1 MFKIDKYL
9 EKQSNYSNP
18 DKYSTI
24 RMCTHFTFVCATAT
38 LLITIFR
45 PFISYIP
52 LTLIFLGLLTSGT
65 LYILWFI
72 FKEGLLIKHSATIL
86 ISFSKI
92 ILVPMLTVSG
102 GINSQFMPIVLLMP
116 FIFMLIGGFNY
127 AIFSIVFWTIAWL
140 LFFFIGPTSYD
151 LTSNIWDEG
160 KAASATLWL
169 TVANFLTLMII
180 LKIENINRRQQNTLL
195 ELANSDALTDIFNRR
210 GLMEVLEREL
220 IHSQTSKRELSLLF
234 IDIDHFKK
242 FNDFKGH
249 DEGDIALKR
258 IAACLKEEIRS
269 EKDTIARFGGE
280 EFVVILKETGQE
292 KAYEIAENMR
302 NAVTNLALFYGSK
315 TSDRLSITTGLYS
328 TNCINEN
335 QKAILKKADQA
346 LYHGKE
352 NGRNQTVSANELLN
366 ATAQ

>member
-1 MFKIDKYL
+1 MFKIDNFL
-9 EKQSNYSNP
+9 EKQSSYSNP

-52 LTLIFLGLLTSGT
+52 IALIILGLITSGI

-72 FKEGLLIKHSATIL
+72 FKEGLLIEQSSTIL
-86 ISFSKI
+86 LCISKI

-102 GINSQFMPIVLLMP
+102 GINSQFMPIVLLTP

-127 AIFSIVFWTIAWL
+127 AIISIVFWTIAWL
-140 LFFFIGPTSYD
+140 VFFFIGQTPYN
-151 LTSNIWDEG
+151 LTNNIWDEG
-160 KAASATLWL
+160 KAASSTLWL
-169 TVANFLTLMII
+169 TVANILTLMII

-195 ELANSDALTDIFNRR
+195 RLANSDALTDIFNRR
-210 GLMEVLEREL
+210 GLMEVLEHEL
-220 IHSQTSKRELSLLF
+220 RHSQDSQQELSILF
-234 IDIDHFKK
+234 IDIDYFKK
-242 FNDFKGH
+242 FNDFNGH

-258 IAACLKEEIRS
+258 IAACLKEQIRS
-269 EKDTIARFGGE
+269 EQDTIARFGGE
-280 EFVVILKETGQE
+280 EFIVILKETPE
-292 KAYEIAENMR
+292 NKAFEIAENMR
-302 NAVTNLALFYGSK
+302 KMITDLALFYGAK
-315 TSDRLSITTGLYS
+315 TSNKLSITIGLYC

-335 QKAILKKADQA
+335 QKIILKKADQA
-346 LYHGKE
+346 LYYGKE

-366 ATAQ
+366 VKT

>member
-9 EKQSNYSNP
+9 EKQSNYANP

-45 PFISYIP
+45 PFISFIP
-52 LTLIFLGLLTSGT
+52 LSLIFLGLITSGI

-72 FKEGLLIKHSATIL
+72 FKEGLLIKYSATIL
-86 ISFSKI
+86 ITMSKI

-102 GINSQFMPIVLLMP
+102 GINSQFMPVVLLMP

-127 AIFSIVFWTIAWL
+127 AIISIAFWSIAWL
-140 LFFFIGPTSYD
+140 IFFFIGPTSYD

-169 TVANFLTLMII
+169 TVANFLSLMII
-180 LKIENINRRQQNTLL
+180 LKIENINRRQQNNLL

-210 GLMEVLEREL
+210 GLIEVLEREL
-220 IHSQTSKRELSLLF
+220 LYSQTSKKELSLMF
-234 IDIDHFKK
+234 IDIDYFKK
-242 FNDFKGH
+242 FNDFHGH

-258 IAACLKEEIRS
+258 IAACLKEQISS

-280 EFVVILKETGQE
+280 EFVVILKEASHA
-292 KAYEIAENMR
+292 KAFEIAEQMR
-302 NAVTNLALFYGSK
+302 EAVMDLALFYGSK
-315 TSDRLSITTGLYS
+315 SSNRTSITIGLY
-328 TNCINEN
+328 TTDCINEN
-335 QKAILKKADQA
+335 QKTVLKKADQA
-346 LYHGKE
+346 LYQGKE
-352 NGRNQTVSANELLN
+352 SGRNKTVSANELFN
-366 ATAQ
+366 AKA